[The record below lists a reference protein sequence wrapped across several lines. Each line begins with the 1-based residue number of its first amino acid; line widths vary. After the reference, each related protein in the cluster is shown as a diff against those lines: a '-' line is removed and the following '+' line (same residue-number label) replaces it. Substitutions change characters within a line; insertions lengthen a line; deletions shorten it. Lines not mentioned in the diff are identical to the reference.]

1 VRTLAVVA
9 ALALFACSTTAV
21 TVPRRAFEDIPVPRE
36 WVSYSRDAVITET
49 PTITTAKLVYFAKTS
64 VDATLADA
72 RRLLLVNGWAETK
85 SERFVNPEKFPGV
98 WAAFAKGDDT
108 CRVTVIE
115 GQHATHVEYAVA
127 RVNPPR

>member
-1 VRTLAVVA
+1 VRTLVVVA

-21 TVPRRAFEDIPVPRE
+21 PIPRRAFEDIPIPPQ

-49 PTITTAKLVYFAKTS
+49 PTVTTARLVYFAQTP

-72 RRLLLVNGWAETK
+72 RRLLLENGWSETK
-85 SERFVNPEKFPGV
+85 SERFVNAERFPGV
-98 WAAFAKGDDT
+98 WAAFTKGDDT
-108 CRVTVIE
+108 CRVTAIE